1 MTPSFDC
8 GFRYVLRTA
17 QPSAQELDFS
27 KAQMNPE
34 NFSTLLEMLAF
45 RAQASGQQTAFT
57 FDGQSTTF
65 AEMWQGINRFG
76 AFLLHGIKRNA
87 PVLIALPNSAEF
99 FSAFYGVQ
107 RAGGIAVPVFPNAG
121 SERILSLVKLSGAEM
136 IVVPSD
142 LPAEKLDFF
151 RQHASAR
158 GFSLVTVA
166 ESDAQPV
173 TEFPQI
179 APNDIAFLQYTSGS
193 TGNPKGVMLT
203 QASLL
208 TNIRQMITGMQITAD
223 EIFVSWLPVYHD
235 MGLILKTMVPFYLA
249 AQTYLL
255 PTNLRDVRP
264 WLDAIQTH
272 RATFTAAPD
281 FAYRLVLR
289 HVDPNE
295 YDLSSLRVALNAAEP
310 VRATTMHAFQEAF
323 SLKNVMVAGY
333 GLAEATVGVSMWTPS
348 TPNRIDGRGFVSVG
362 PPFPDVEIQIVADD
376 AVQPPNTVG
385 EIAIRS
391 KANSLGYYQNPAETE
406 KLFWQ
411 DGYFLSGDLG
421 YLDDDG
427 YLYIVSRKKN
437 IIKRAGA
444 TIAPQEIEEVV
455 DEIGGVRFSAT
466 IGVDKGGTEG
476 EQVFVFAE
484 IRESIPQAEWHEM
497 ALQLTANIHTHMG
510 FRPARVYLLKARS
523 IPLTHNGKIQ
533 HAYLRKIYLDGSLR
547 VNILYPEY

>member
-1 MTPSFDC
+1 M
-8 GFRYVLRTA
+8 
-17 QPSAQELDFS
+17 
-27 KAQMNPE
+27 
-34 NFSTLLEMLAF
+34 LEMLAF
-45 RAQASGQQTAFT
+45 RAQASGEQTAFT
-57 FDGQSTTF
+57 FNGQPTTF
-65 AEMWQGINRFG
+65 AKMWRGINRFG
-76 AFLLHGIKRNA
+76 AFLLACGIERNT

-121 SERILSLVKLSGAEM
+121 SERIFSLANLCGAEM

-151 RQHASAR
+151 RQHANAR
-158 GFSLVTVA
+158 GFTLVTVS
-166 ESDAQPV
+166 ESDAQPAA
-173 TEFPQI
+173 EFPQI
-179 APNDIAFLQYTSGS
+179 SPDDIAFLQYTSGS

-203 QASLL
+203 HASLL
-208 TNIRQMITGMQITAD
+208 TNIRQMIAGMQITPD

-249 AQTYLL
+249 AQTHLL

-264 WLDAIQTH
+264 WLDAIQKH
-272 RATFTAAPD
+272 KATFTAAPD

-289 HVDPNE
+289 HVEPSE

-310 VRATTMHAFQEAF
+310 VRATTMHDFQEAF
-323 SLKNVMVAGY
+323 GLKDVMVAGY

-348 TPNRIDGRGFVSVG
+348 TPNRIDKRGFVSVG
-362 PPFPDVEIQIVADD
+362 HPFPNVEIKIISDGVI
-376 AVQPPNTVG
+376 QPPNTVG

-391 KANSLGYYQNPAETE
+391 KASSLGYYENPEETE

-421 YLDDDG
+421 YLDEGG

-437 IIKRAGA
+437 IIKRVGE
-444 TIAPQEIEEVV
+444 TIAPQEIEEIV
-455 DEIGGVRFSAT
+455 DVIDGIRFSAA

-476 EQVFVFAE
+476 EQVYVFAE
-484 IRESIPQAEWHEM
+484 IRESIPQEEWHEM
-497 ALQLTANIHTHMG
+497 ALQLTADIHAHMG
-510 FRPARVYLLKARS
+510 FRPARVHLLKARS
-523 IPLTHNGKIQ
+523 IPLTHNGKMQ
-533 HAYLRKIYLDGSLR
+533 HMRLREMYLGGSLKDK
-547 VNILYPEY
+547 ILFPTY